1 MRFKL
6 TLKIDRI
13 YGDCLPFNYQY
24 EQSSII
30 YRILSCSDEKYSLWL
45 HNNGY
50 SVNGSKRHKLFAYSP
65 FIFDC
70 VRPLPQKVC
79 LKIIGNYAIW
89 YISFIPEKS
98 TSEFISGIFA
108 NQSFVIGNK
117 IFKVKFDIVYVERII
132 DPPMSG
138 KMTFQTMSPVCVK
151 YHDGKNIKYLS
162 PESPLFAKGILD
174 GLLSKYESLNSC
186 FLDIC
191 KDAYKFK
198 LIGDVFKSKL
208 ITIKEGTPNETKVRG
223 FLFNFEME
231 APVEFMKIAY
241 EGGIGEQC
249 SQGFGF
255 IRIKY

>member
-50 SVNGSKRHKLFAYSP
+50 SVNGSKRHKLFTYSP

-70 VRPLPQKVC
+70 VRPSSQERC
-79 LKIIGNYAIW
+79 LQILGDYAVW

-98 TSEFISGIFA
+98 TSEFVKGIFA
-108 NQSFVIGNK
+108 NQSFIIGNST
-117 IFKVKFDIVYVERII
+117 FKVKFAIVYVERII
-132 DPPMSG
+132 GPSMLD

-151 YHDGKNIKYLS
+151 LHNGNKVKYLS
-162 PESPLFAKGILD
+162 PDNPLFAKGIFESLC
-174 GLLSKYESLNSC
+174 SKYESINNC
-186 FLDIC
+186 HLDIC
-191 KDAYKFK
+191 PDIFKFK
-198 LIGDVFKSKL
+198 LIGNVVKSKL

-231 APVEFMKIAY
+231 APIEFMEIAY